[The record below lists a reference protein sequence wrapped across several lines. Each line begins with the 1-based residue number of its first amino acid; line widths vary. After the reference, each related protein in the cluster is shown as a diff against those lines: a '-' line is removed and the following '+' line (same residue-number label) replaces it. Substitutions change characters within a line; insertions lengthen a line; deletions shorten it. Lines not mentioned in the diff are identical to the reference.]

1 MPLILAAIDLK
12 LSSTHEEMNARKKRL
27 ASLSAIVRHSETL
40 YDVTD
45 FVAVGINHLLQL
57 AYLTTR
63 NLFLRPNRPPQ
74 PDLLGNSSSPTQGT
88 LPHAESRTNRL
99 IHKGNTHHA
108 QPGSSS
114 SSKQLGRA
122 TSWVEAFTLWPRAY
136 LLISTSVDHSLSVG
150 RLPSDI
156 ALPELVRHIPAMG
169 ADFRLPWSIN
179 VRSGVGF
186 RDARRCGGGQLRLAS
201 GSVDENTP
209 RERERELPSEDDRE
223 LLTEVPNPVHD
234 EPGLKPE
241 PELQPEPEPETLEN
255 EEQETRS
262 PKPTVNLNFLD
273 LASAMQDSLL
283 SGQDYDSTEYPVL
296 EDGNYAGETDVGNLD
311 DSDGLDSVLL
321 NSLSNELLRLDGI
334 DV

>member
-1 MPLILAAIDLK
+1 M
-12 LSSTHEEMNARKKRL
+12 
-27 ASLSAIVRHSETL
+27 
-40 YDVTD
+40 
-45 FVAVGINHLLQL
+45 
-57 AYLTTR
+57 
-63 NLFLRPNRPPQ
+63 
-74 PDLLGNSSSPTQGT
+74 
-88 LPHAESRTNRL
+88 
-99 IHKGNTHHA
+99 
-108 QPGSSS
+108 
-114 SSKQLGRA
+114 
-122 TSWVEAFTLWPRAY
+122 
-136 LLISTSVDHSLSVG
+136 
-150 RLPSDI
+150 
-156 ALPELVRHIPAMG
+156 
-169 ADFRLPWSIN
+169 
-179 VRSGVGF
+179 RSGVGF

-209 RERERELPSEDDRE
+209 RERERERPSEDDRE

-234 EPGLKPE
+234 EPGLE
-241 PELQPEPEPETLEN
+241 PEPEPETLEN

-262 PKPTVNLNFLD
+262 LEPTVNLNFLD